1 MSEFWFLFVVFT
13 KLWFDWF
20 LGLIVDF
27 FTISWYYEYLPQLY
41 ICMCLLGTCAGVC
54 VIWRVCVCA
63 CVRGPKSRLQDMTVK
78 PLSGFRPN
86 CKQAKKKNWALRQRQ
101 ERKFKLLNRSRR
113 KATGGLSSLIFP
125 CFLYVATI
133 FPQGYGV
140 WGGRGGVVWCD
151 RTLWLISIGCTFHL
165 TLQLISLVYFC
176 PAEKFANKQKMHHP
190 WEWVAFEGVVRA
202 CVEWVVSCLRLFV
215 DNEFR

>member
-1 MSEFWFLFVVFT
+1 MYVLVRN
-13 KLWFDWF
+13 
-20 LGLIVDF
+20 
-27 FTISWYYEYLPQLY
+27 
-41 ICMCLLGTCAGVC
+41 MCWCVC
-54 VIWRVCVCA
+54 DLACVCVCV

-140 WGGRGGVVWCD
+140 WGGRGVWGLVWPNTLTNFHWLHFSSDAAVDFLGVFLSRWKVCQQAENAPPLRVGGFRGSGAGVCWV
-151 RTLWLISIGCTFHL
+151 GC
-165 TLQLISLVYFC
+165 
-176 PAEKFANKQKMHHP
+176 
-190 WEWVAFEGVVRA
+190 
-202 CVEWVVSCLRLFV
+202 
-215 DNEFR
+215 